1 MSETFSDKATDYS
14 QPIQDGVGR
23 DYGGSRTWRRTAG
36 PLADPESPCSSTTC
50 TSASSVALCSA
61 VGPVLAAISAPLRA
75 KELARGQAAACRAQC
90 PQQNM
95 APLVSTP
102 CPMIAQLQC

>member
-1 MSETFSDKATDYS
+1 MAKDRRS
-14 QPIQDGVGR
+14 
-23 DYGGSRTWRRTAG
+23 SRRSRVT
-36 PLADPESPCSSTTC
+36 LLIDDLHI
-50 TSASSVALCSA
+50 ASSVALCSA